1 MGSGDIIGADS
12 GRDHGSLLM
21 SKRECGSCSLC
32 CKVLDVPA
40 IYKPAGQWCRH
51 FRAGSGCDIHQL
63 RPKPCREFSC
73 LWLAEDWLGDEWKP
87 SQSKFVMAWEYEG
100 ECLTVYPDP
109 KAPNSW
115 KLEPYYPVLKKLAA
129 RHLSENRLVMVVE
142 TSRRLLVLPDQ
153 DVVVGTRGDIFEWQ
167 ITPKDDGSGQFDV
180 VFDPVSDGRKGGAT
194 RFDQSPSQPQASSDS
209 FSFN

>member
-1 MGSGDIIGADS
+1 MGDGLQKGWRGCKETDMPG
-12 GRDHGSLLM
+12 
-21 SKRECGSCSLC
+21 RECGSCSLC

-40 IYKPAGQWCRH
+40 VYKPAGQWCRH

-87 SQSKFVMAWEYEG
+87 STSKFVMAWEYDG
-100 ECLTVYPDP
+100 ECLTIYPDP
-109 KAPNSW
+109 KSPNSW
-115 KLEPYYPVLKKLAA
+115 KLEPYYSVLKQLAA

-153 DVVVGTRGDIFEWQ
+153 DVVVGMRGDIFEWQ

-194 RFDQSPSQPQASSDS
+194 RFDQSPSQPQAASDS
-209 FSFN
+209 ISFS